1 MSIETRKYRPDKV
14 FVQSAKLFVHALES
28 EEDRRK
34 YDIHLRLFPE
44 NPFYR
49 KELLFSR
56 GPEAHTLLNFTLEY
70 QKETVALMP
79 IFRRKVVLDGVDTGY
94 FDVTSPYGY
103 SGPLFQKHLDI
114 EIVELFWNQVD
125 QWYRE
130 HRVVTEFIRFNIEK
144 NWTGYNGQLQ
154 PTLKN
159 ICGKILPEPLQWN
172 NFKPKVRNNYRRA
185 LKEGLRVKIF
195 HEEFPGKIIKDF
207 FAIYINT
214 MLRRNAMS
222 HYFYPIGFFERFI
235 HQNPQRCAIAMAY
248 KEDIPVSAELLLLGG
263 DKIYSF
269 LGGSEADYFKFR
281 PNDLLKLEV
290 LNWGRK
296 NGYAHYFLGG
306 GRMNGDSLFKYKKDF
321 FPKDK
326 EAVFYT
332 GRKIIDKEVYKQL
345 TGINPYCVDCLST
358 TFFPLYRCR
367 QSY

>member
-1 MSIETRKYRPDKV
+1 MSTEIRKYRPEKV
-14 FVQSAKLFVHALES
+14 LVQSAKLFVHAIES
-28 EEDRRK
+28 EGDRCL
-34 YDIHLRLFPE
+34 YDSHLALFPE

-49 KELLFSR
+49 KELLFPGGSED
-56 GPEAHTLLNFTLEY
+56 GTLLYFILEY
-70 QKETVALMP
+70 RKETVALMP
-79 IFRRKVVLDGVDTGY
+79 IFRRKVVLDGGDSGY

-103 SGPLFQKHLDI
+103 SGPLFQKHLDG
-114 EIVELFWNQVD
+114 EVVELFWNLVD

-159 ICGKILPEPLQWN
+159 ICGKIVPEPLQWK

-185 LKEGLRVKIF
+185 LKEGLRVKIYQ
-195 HEEFPGKIIKDF
+195 EEFPRQIIKDF
-207 FAIYINT
+207 FTIYINT
-214 MLRRNAMS
+214 MIRRKAMS
-222 HYFYPIGFFERFI
+222 HYFYCMGFFEQFI
-235 HQNPQRCAIAMAY
+235 LQNPQSCAIAMTY
-248 KEDIPVSAELLLLGG
+248 KENIPVSAELLLLGG

-269 LGGSEADYFKFR
+269 LGGSEADYFKYR

-306 GRMNGDSLFKYKKDF
+306 GRMDDDSLFKYKKNF
-321 FPKDK
+321 FPKDP

-332 GRKIIDKEVYKQL
+332 GRKIIDKEVYKNL

-358 TFFPLYRCR
+358 TFFPLYRCK
-367 QSY
+367 QSC